1 VPESPHCNRPHI
13 NDLGQLGV
21 QLAGWALKG
30 IADAEYTNGGLPHL
44 DSDLAALIRN
54 LASNS
59 RCATPV
65 VRLVVPAEGE
75 RITLPEAARCLGVS
89 QALVRRWAAQGRIRG
104 SRKAGRDWTF
114 PADAIEDI
122 RRDREAA

>member
-1 VPESPHCNRPHI
+1 MNSCDRPHV
-13 NDLGQLGV
+13 DELGQLGV
-21 QLAGWALKG
+21 QLASWAIKG
-30 IADAEYTNGGLPHL
+30 IAAAEYHNGGLPHL
-44 DSDLAALIRN
+44 DNDFTALLRD

-65 VRLVVPAEGE
+65 VRLAVPAEGE
-75 RITLPEAARCLGVS
+75 RITLPEAARRLNVS

-114 PADAIEDI
+114 PADAVEDI
-122 RRDREAA
+122 RRTREAA